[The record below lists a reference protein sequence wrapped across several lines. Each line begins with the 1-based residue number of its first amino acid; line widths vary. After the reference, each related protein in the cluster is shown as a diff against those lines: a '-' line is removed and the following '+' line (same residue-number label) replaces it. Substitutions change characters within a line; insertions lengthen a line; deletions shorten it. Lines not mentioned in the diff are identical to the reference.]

1 MEARTYILISVMV
14 IMVMVAA
21 YSINVVYAQQKP
33 QIIQAIPSTLIYVP
47 SGPNFNPYA
56 PSNIVGSVATYVPL
70 AFYNP
75 FTGQFYPVLAKNWTI
90 QILPNGSALFTI
102 YLRRGLYWFNGSA
115 VMPFTAWDVYAYF
128 YIGMKAFAWYVPW
141 INQSLVDEDVRVLNN
156 YTIQFLF
163 QRWTPYIPYW
173 LLTSWID
180 VPYPVWKPIV
190 DIVDKLKTI
199 TNVTQAMA
207 FGSDNVTK
215 FVAPYWGIGP
225 YYMTYISSTSGT
237 YMLDPMYYNGVPLL
251 ARWLEIFPLNS
262 WNYHAPQIQIF
273 WLGGNAQDMAAFLA
287 GKANTGLVGLSLQ
300 QVGTLNKSGILSMLS
315 QDFSAFG
322 ITFNPNYYPWNIPEV
337 RKALCYAINKTAVA
351 AAWGLFVPDPYPE
364 LVPPYLVDTFPP
376 DVRQYLIPCHYDPAK
391 AAQILESLGFK
402 KINGYWYTPNGTKLT
417 LDVIGPAGFTDWMTQ
432 TSVAVEQ
439 LQAFGIDAKL
449 IGQEVSTYWGTTIPN
464 NQYEAA
470 DEWLG
475 GVHGYLSAG
484 MYLTGWPSYMPAYF
498 PSPPQGRGWSTPQ
511 PFQWPNGTCSPV
523 YMPVVHTPYGNLK
536 TPNGTIVWCINSTL
550 GYFNATNWIDAV
562 ELAYPGTPDY
572 DLLLETFFAWNW
584 YFVPTV
590 PLGAKIEPIE
600 YAWYLLDP
608 GYVYQCLPFST
619 RESIVYGPHIWGS
632 TWGWNAGEVFATYF
646 GAWAPAGEVPPLAQA
661 IANGS
666 LWTNPSLK
674 VVANFL
680 GLPKPDVKI
689 QECVASYFHIPYTQV
704 TTTTT
709 TSTTTTTTTTTTI
722 TTAVSTVT
730 STTTVTSTVTS
741 TSVSTTTATTVTV
754 TKPVISTALIAGIV
768 VIVVVIAAVTAI
780 IALRRR

>member
-1 MEARTYILISVMV
+1 V
-14 IMVMVAA
+14 
-21 YSINVVYAQQKP
+21 P
-33 QIIQAIPSTLIYVP
+33 PIIAPGTPI
-47 SGPNFNPYA
+47 FNPYA
-56 PSNIVGSVATYVPL
+56 PSNVIGEVKTYVPL
-70 AFYNP
+70 AYYNP
-75 FTGQFYPVLAKNWTI
+75 FTGQFYPVLARNWTV
-90 QILPNGSALFTI
+90 QVLPNGSGILTI
-102 YLRRGLYWFNGSA
+102 YLRKGFYWFNGSA
-115 VMPFTAWDVYAYF
+115 VMPFTAWDVYARF

-207 FGSDNVTK
+207 FGSNNVTK
-215 FVAPYWGIGP
+215 FIAPYWGIGP
-225 YYMTYISSTSGT
+225 YYMTYISSSSGT

-432 TSVAVEQ
+432 TSEAVEQ
-439 LQAFGIDAKL
+439 LDAFGIDAKL

-475 GVHGYLSAG
+475 WVHGYLSAG
-484 MYLTGWPSYMPAYF
+484 MYLGGWPSWMPAYF
-498 PSPPQGRGWSTPQ
+498 PPPPQGRGWSTPQ

-550 GYFNATNWIDAV
+550 GYFNATNWINARA
-562 ELAYPGTPDY
+562 LAYPGTPDY
-572 DLLLETFFAWNW
+572 DLLLKTLFAWNW